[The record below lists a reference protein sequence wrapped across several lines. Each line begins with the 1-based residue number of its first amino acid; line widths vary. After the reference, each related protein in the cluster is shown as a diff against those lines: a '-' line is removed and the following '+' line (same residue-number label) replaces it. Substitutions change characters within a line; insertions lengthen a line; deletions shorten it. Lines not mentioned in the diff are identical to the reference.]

1 MCISKR
7 AIEHMVGSKVFI
19 FREIV
24 AEIDSD
30 FLNITSLKPTSIMR
44 RLLLS
49 ELTLQ
54 LVNFLLHLL
63 NE

>member
-1 MCISKR
+1 
-7 AIEHMVGSKVFI
+7 MVGSKVFI